1 MRPLRRLLLA
11 TTLLAASGL
20 ASASPAN
27 PLDGVEF
34 KTLPTPQPTEA
45 GARKV
50 EVTEFFAYYCPHCNA
65 FEPLLADWL
74 RKQGDTVVLRRVHV
88 PRDPS
93 VLPQQRLFYTLE
105 AMGLVEQYHA
115 KVFAAMHGEQR
126 LKLANDEQVFDWAT
140 RAGIDRARFIETY
153 RSFGV
158 QQKMRR
164 AGELMAA
171 YGVTHWP
178 MVAIDGRFLTSPG
191 MVAGGAGPGASETQL
206 MQGTLAVM
214 DQLVAKAKADKK

>member
-11 TTLLAASGL
+11 ASLLAASGL
-20 ASASPAN
+20 AAASPAN
-27 PLDGVEF
+27 PVEGKQY
-34 KTLPTPQPTEA
+34 KTLPVPQPVEA
-45 GARKV
+45 AARKV
-50 EVTEFFAYYCPHCNA
+50 EVIEFFAYYCPHCNA
-65 FEPLLADWL
+65 FEPLLADWVK
-74 RKQGDTVVLRRVHV
+74 KQGDAVVLRRVHV

-105 AMGLVEQYHA
+105 AMGLVEQYHD

-126 LKLANDEQVFDWAT
+126 LKLANDEQVFDWAA

-158 QQKMRR
+158 QARMRR

-178 MVAIDGRFLTSPG
+178 MVAIAGRFLTSPG
-191 MVAGGAGPGASETQL
+191 MVAEGAQAGFTEQQL
-206 MQGTLAVM
+206 LQGTLAVM
-214 DQLVAKAKADKK
+214 DQLVAKAKADQK